1 MSSAPLWMAGSPS
14 ENLVTLQV
22 EQVLE
27 ATSATAIGEN
37 QVVLS
42 ANLQSDA
49 YYVDALKNIPV
60 GSQIVLTATSANSGW
75 DDVGM
80 RWCAVFPW

>member
-1 MSSAPLWMAGSPS
+1 MSSAPLWDGRLSIGES
-14 ENLVTLQV
+14 VTLQV

-75 DDVGM
+75 DDVEY
-80 RWCAVFPW
+80 AL